1 MKNVNLEKTINIAI
15 DGPAGAGKSTIAKIL
30 AEKLG
35 YLYLDTGAMYR
46 ALAYKIL
53 SNSISVNDEKKVEE
67 ILNSI
72 KISVQYIDGKQ
83 KTLVDGIDVSD
94 KIRTNEI
101 SKAASDV
108 SRFPCV
114 RNKMVDLQRKI
125 AESNNLVLDG
135 RDITSYVLPD
145 AEFKFFLT
153 AKPEIRADR
162 RFKEL
167 LAKGSDIS
175 YEKVLQDILQR
186 DKNDSTRKLAPLKI
200 TADSKIID
208 SSDLNI
214 EEVLQ
219 IFLSEINK
227 KLNVKVSV

>member
-153 AKPEIRADR
+153 AKPEIRADLI
-162 RFKEL
+162 FK
-167 LAKGSDIS
+167 
-175 YEKVLQDILQR
+175 
-186 DKNDSTRKLAPLKI
+186 
-200 TADSKIID
+200 
-208 SSDLNI
+208 
-214 EEVLQ
+214 
-219 IFLSEINK
+219 
-227 KLNVKVSV
+227 

>member
-1 MKNVNLEKTINIAI
+1 MKNKNSETTINIAI

-35 YLYLDTGAMYR
+35 FLYLDTGAMYR
-46 ALAYKIL
+46 ALAFKLL
-53 SNSISVNDEKKVEE
+53 SDSISVNDEKKVEE
-67 ILNSI
+67 ALNSI
-72 KISVQYIDGKQ
+72 GISVQYADGKQ

-101 SKAASDV
+101 SKVASDV

-125 AESNNLVLDG
+125 AKLNNLVLDG
-135 RDITSYVLPD
+135 RDITSFVLPD

-153 AKPEIRADR
+153 AKPEIRAER

-167 LAKGSDIS
+167 IEKGSDIT
-175 YEKVLQDILQR
+175 YEKVLEDILQR

-200 TADSKIID
+200 TDDSKVID

-227 KLNVKVSV
+227 NSNC